1 MLRIS
6 PTTEGF
12 RTAFRQPSLALAE
25 ISWRWITGATATAL
39 LFFGL
44 FEYLDSLPVTNGE
57 LLFLRSRQP
66 YLVGQAIAHIL
77 RGSLNRVV
85 FAVLLAALLLG
96 LIWIVAASVGRIA
109 TVRAMIDHFH
119 GEKVHGEKDVARNIS
134 ADRVSQIGPMHSLFR
149 LNFLRAIAAL
159 AAIFGFAGASI
170 LAGFAS
176 PDANPRPG
184 LAFLLFLPLAALVC
198 LAWLGLNWLL
208 SLAALFAVR
217 DGVDAVGAISAAV
230 DFCGERTGAIFAVS
244 TWTGL
249 AHLVAFVGAMTVIS
263 MPLGFAPILP
273 WRLVVFG
280 MILVSLAYF
289 VLADWLYTA
298 RLAGY
303 VCIAEMPEALLKPL
317 PPQPPTPSPPFTS
330 GGMQVTPT
338 PPVQATIEELAS
350 NATYTA
356 MQARIQQE
364 RSHAEREFKEAAG
377 PLNRELSALG
387 FPHIEELRQKREYR
401 AAIPILLNWLPKIS
415 NLRVK
420 QSIVRALTVPWS
432 KSEIGPVLVS
442 EFRNA
447 DETADSYKW
456 VVGNALEATAH
467 PTVKEDLLELVQV
480 RKHGTARQMLA
491 VALGKLGG
499 RKLSMSCCLS

>member
-6 PTTEGF
+6 PTAEGF
-12 RTAFRQPSLALAE
+12 RAVFRQPSLTLAE

-85 FAVLLAALLLG
+85 LAALLAMMMLG
-96 LIWIVAASVGRIA
+96 LIWIVAASLGRIA
-109 TVRAMIDHFH
+109 TVRAMIDHFRRDV
-119 GEKVHGEKDVARNIS
+119 GRRVAASTAENDSEKSVAR
-134 ADRVSQIGPMHSLFR
+134 DRAIDGAWQVGPMHSLFR
-149 LNFLRAIAAL
+149 LNFLRAIVAV
-159 AAIFGFAGASI
+159 AAIFGFLGASI

-198 LAWLGLNWLL
+198 VAWFGLNWLL

-217 DGVDAVGAISAAV
+217 DGADAVGAISAAV
-230 DFCGERTGAIFAVS
+230 NFCRERTGAIFAVS

-249 AHLVAFVGAMTVIS
+249 AHLVAFVGVMTVIS
-263 MPLGFAPILP
+263 MPLGFTPILP

-280 MILVSLAYF
+280 MILVALAYF

-303 VCIAEMPEALLKPL
+303 VCIAEMPEALLRPL
-317 PPQPPTPSPPFTS
+317 PPQPPIPTPPFTPR
-330 GGMQVTPT
+330 GMQITPT
-338 PPVQATIEELAS
+338 PPVQTTIDRDEVILS
-350 NATYTA
+350 DV
-356 MQARIQQE
+356 
-364 RSHAEREFKEAAG
+364 RSDA
-377 PLNRELSALG
+377 P
-387 FPHIEELRQKREYR
+387 
-401 AAIPILLNWLPKIS
+401 
-415 NLRVK
+415 
-420 QSIVRALTVPWS
+420 
-432 KSEIGPVLVS
+432 
-442 EFRNA
+442 
-447 DETADSYKW
+447 ET
-456 VVGNALEATAH
+456 
-467 PTVKEDLLELVQV
+467 
-480 RKHGTARQMLA
+480 
-491 VALGKLGG
+491 
-499 RKLSMSCCLS
+499 